1 MKGGVNVAKSRV
13 RRVYVKAKRRGRG
26 RGGFTVPI
34 AVVAGFGPML
44 SDVLHGYQTG
54 GIKSASNDLLANVTG
69 YDARAGKWDFQLLAK
84 GMGPVLAGFV
94 VHKFA
99 GKLGINRAMAKA
111 GIPWVRI

>member
-1 MKGGVNVAKSRV
+1 MAKRGRTVV
-13 RRVYVKAKRRGRG
+13 RYVKTKRRHG
-26 RGGFTVPI
+26 RGGFTVPV

-44 SDVLHGYQTG
+44 SDVIHGYQTG

-69 YDARAGKWDFQLLAK
+69 YDARAGKWDFALLAK

-94 VHKFA
+94 VHKMA
-99 GKLGINRAMAKA
+99 GKLGLNRAIAKA